1 VTAPGGKGG
10 HTVRQSS
17 SFRAASRL
25 AAAAV
30 VAGLVGCVPPEPAG
44 PPPPLRIEFVNGTAL
59 DLTPNFYYSDSA
71 ADAPSL
77 FVVAHLN
84 TSFIQRPF
92 AEIPSRGTAHTVLA
106 CERVRSL
113 GVSRPRVF
121 NAAVLEVTDSG
132 EEIFL
137 LREADYDCGATLRF
151 VYYLEGETLRVRL
164 ETD

>member
-1 VTAPGGKGG
+1 MQKPRQEAGAPGGPRLFAA
-10 HTVRQSS
+10 TVV
-17 SFRAASRL
+17 
-25 AAAAV
+25 AAAV
-30 VAGLVGCVPPEPAG
+30 LAGLVGCVPLEPAG
-44 PPPPLRIEFVNGTAL
+44 PPPPVRIEFVNETAL

-84 TSFIQRPF
+84 TSFIQRQF

-121 NAAVLEVTDSG
+121 NAAVLEVTDSTD
-132 EEIFL
+132 EIFL
-137 LREADYDCGATLRF
+137 LRNADYDCGATLRF
-151 VYYLEGETLRVRL
+151 VYYLEDEALRVRL